1 MQITRLLRWLG
12 VMTLAGYVF
21 VGFTPFSNVLAAQ
34 LMAHIELSPADAVVV
49 LGAGGVDPDGEIGG
63 GSLKR
68 TVRGMELYHSG
79 YTPLLV
85 LLGPVYGEDDPSEA
99 SARRSLAVAMQIPPE
114 DIVIEARGRTTR
126 EEARLMNEV
135 LFPMGVRRIL
145 LVSDSQHL
153 IRARVLFENQGF
165 EVLTVPA
172 DTLSPESTGPS
183 ARLRVME
190 WILREQAARLYYRVA
205 GYL

>member
-1 MQITRLLRWLG
+1 
-12 VMTLAGYVF
+12 
-21 VGFTPFSNVLAAQ
+21 
-34 LMAHIELSPADAVVV
+34 
-49 LGAGGVDPDGEIGG
+49 
-63 GSLKR
+63 
-68 TVRGMELYHSG
+68 
-79 YTPLLV
+79 
-85 LLGPVYGEDDPSEA
+85 
-99 SARRSLAVAMQIPPE
+99 MQIPPE

-135 LFPMGVRRIL
+135 LLPMGVRRIL

-172 DTLSPESTGPS
+172 DTLSPEGASPS
-183 ARLRVME
+183 ARLRIME